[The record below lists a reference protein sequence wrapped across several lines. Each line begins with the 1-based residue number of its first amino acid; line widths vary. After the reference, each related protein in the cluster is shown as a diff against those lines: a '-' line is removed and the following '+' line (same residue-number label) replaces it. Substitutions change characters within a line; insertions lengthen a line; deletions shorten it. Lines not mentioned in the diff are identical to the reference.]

1 MKIVAVLG
9 SPRPQGNSAGL
20 ARQFLAAARELGAEV
35 QEYQLNKLNFQ
46 GCQGCRTCKTKSEA
60 CILEDDLA
68 PVLAAIKAADL
79 LVLASPVY
87 FGDLIGQ
94 MKCFFD
100 RTYSYLQP
108 RFQQPGAGGETGGAG
123 AGPGQPGPGPV
134 RRHLPALRALAETLR
149 LRAGPPAAGR
159 RRPGSGR
166 PRPSRPTSWPRPP
179 PWPGSWCRLPKKK
192 PASVKGRAWCQEI
205 NGSAGF
211 QPVDHRPEACATKV

>member
-20 ARQFLAAARELGAEV
+20 ARKFLGAARELGAEV

-68 PVLAAIKAADL
+68 EVLAAIKEADL

-87 FGDLIGQ
+87 FGEITGQ
-94 MKCFFD
+94 MKLFFD

-108 RFQQPGAGGETGGAG
+108 GFQQPGAGGQTGGAG

-134 RRHLPALRALAETLR
+134 RRHLPALRALAEALR

-166 PRPSRPTSWPRPP
+166 PRPAARPP
-179 PWPGSWCRLPKKK
+179 GPGRGPGPGTGHRTLTPACWAIGASGPRCR
-192 PASVKGRAWCQEI
+192 Q
-205 NGSAGF
+205 
-211 QPVDHRPEACATKV
+211 

>member
-87 FGDLIGQ
+87 FGELTGQ
-94 MKCFFD
+94 MKLFFD
-100 RTYSYLQP
+100 RTYSYLNPDFSSRVPAGKPAVLVLAQANPDPAQFADIFP
-108 RFQQPGAGGETGGAG
+108 RYERWLKLYGFE
-123 AGPGQPGPGPV
+123 PV
-134 RRHLPALRALAETLR
+134 RLLRAVGVRDLGDIDGQTDLLAQAAALARELVQ
-149 LRAGPPAAGR
+149 PA
-159 RRPGSGR
+159 
-166 PRPSRPTSWPRPP
+166 
-179 PWPGSWCRLPKKK
+179 
-192 PASVKGRAWCQEI
+192 
-205 NGSAGF
+205 
-211 QPVDHRPEACATKV
+211 